1 MPRFTDDE
9 LSRLKTDISLLLLIQ
24 RQGYK
29 VIKQGKDYALSCPF
43 HSGDDTPSLV
53 VSPASNLFHCF
64 GCDAAG
70 SVIDWVMKT
79 QGVSFRH
86 ALEIL
91 REDHSSLAANEKAV
105 KKSSVQK
112 LDTVLSSDSDVQ
124 LLLNQVVDYY
134 HASLKQS
141 AEALDYLNR
150 RGLGDMG
157 LIEHFKLGYANRTL
171 GYRLPSR
178 KSNPGRKIR
187 LQLQE
192 VGILRSNG
200 HEHFRGSIVVPIMDK
215 SGHVLEIYG
224 RKTSTDALLRKESAK
239 HLYLPGAHSGLWN
252 SAALA
257 VADEMILC
265 EALLDAM
272 TLWVHG
278 FRNVTSSY
286 GTGGFS
292 DEMLEAFK
300 DNKIKRV
307 LIAYDRDDAGNRAA
321 DKLSTLLSKHAMESY
336 RLLLPLGMDINAYAL
351 QQNNPAE
358 ALGHLIRQSSWLSNG
373 INTATDRVVE
383 QAVTQAGID
392 NLSSLAATAASPIPS
407 APTIEIDAKVSEHE
421 VHIDLGNRHYRIR
434 GLTKAMSYEQLKVNV
449 LVSCGDAVHVDSF
462 DLYQSRIRSA
472 FIKQAAVELGCEASM
487 IKTDLGKVL
496 LKLEQLQDEQIKAT
510 LRTESEAKVLTEA
523 EHLAAMELLQDGKL
537 LDRIVNDLTLSGVI
551 GEDSNKLVGY
561 LACVSR
567 LLDKPLAV
575 VIQSSSAAGKSS
587 LMDAILNLVPTDAR
601 VQYSAMT
608 GQSLFYMGETNLKHK
623 ILAIAEEAGA
633 EQASYA
639 LKLLQSEGE
648 LTIASTGK
656 DDSSGDLVTKEY
668 RVEGPVMLFLTTTA
682 IDIDEELMNRCL
694 VLSVNESRQ
703 QTQAIHALQRKQQ
716 TLSGLLAAKDKQQAV
731 ELHRNAQ
738 SLLRSL
744 LVANPFAE
752 QLTFIDD
759 KTRTRRDH
767 MKYLTLIRSIALLHQ
782 YQREVKTVEHK
793 GEVLE
798 YIEVIAVDIE
808 VANRLAHDVLGR
820 SLDELPAQTRNL
832 LQLVYKMVNDQCQVQ
847 NVEQQDYRFSRKVIR
862 QYVGWSDFQVRT
874 HLARLVEL
882 EYLLVHRGGRG
893 QSFVYELL
901 YCGEGEDGQSF
912 LLGLST
918 MDDRYDTKFEG
929 SVAKNERSTS
939 IQRGV
944 KEPPVSSGKNSL
956 KVNDSKA
963 FPTLSAIDAKD
974 AIFSS
979 NTKLYHNHS
988 GAVVGG

>member
-9 LSRLKTDISLLLLIQ
+9 LNRLKTDISLLALIE

-43 HSGDDTPSLV
+43 HTGDDTPSLV

-124 LLLNQVVDYY
+124 VLLNQVVDYY

-487 IKTDLGKVL
+487 IKADLGKVL

-523 EHLAAMELLQDGKL
+523 EHLAAMELLQDEKL

-587 LMDAILNLVPTDAR
+587 LMDAILNLVPTNAR

-703 QTQAIHALQRKQQ
+703 QTQAIHALQRQRR
-716 TLSGLLAAKDKQQAV
+716 TLEGLLK
-731 ELHRNAQ
+731 
-738 SLLRSL
+738 
-744 LVANPFAE
+744 
-752 QLTFIDD
+752 
-759 KTRTRRDH
+759 
-767 MKYLTLIRSIALLHQ
+767 
-782 YQREVKTVEHK
+782 
-793 GEVLE
+793 
-798 YIEVIAVDIE
+798 
-808 VANRLAHDVLGR
+808 
-820 SLDELPAQTRNL
+820 
-832 LQLVYKMVNDQCQVQ
+832 
-847 NVEQQDYRFSRKVIR
+847 
-862 QYVGWSDFQVRT
+862 
-874 HLARLVEL
+874 
-882 EYLLVHRGGRG
+882 
-893 QSFVYELL
+893 
-901 YCGEGEDGQSF
+901 
-912 LLGLST
+912 
-918 MDDRYDTKFEG
+918 
-929 SVAKNERSTS
+929 KN
-939 IQRGV
+939 G
-944 KEPPVSSGKNSL
+944 
-956 KVNDSKA
+956 
-963 FPTLSAIDAKD
+963 
-974 AIFSS
+974 
-979 NTKLYHNHS
+979 
-988 GAVVGG
+988 